1 MRMRPVR
8 HFSRA
13 LHQVSVCVR
22 KSARHSQVRSPN
34 MRTSQ
39 HIVAVSVR
47 VVHIAPVSRGLHGQ
61 MRRVGTTC
69 KPQRRSSLGKKSC
82 SRYATIDD
90 FSCTETQADGSLFP
104 KASEKTF
111 FLFEMSRSK
120 QNNNNTRATVLPLP
134 RISHGTA
141 RPDCCCVSA
150 APHLHCVSWPHPNTG
165 RSPVR
170 PIAVVVYLI
179 RPNRGLTAVLL
190 GKSTTTTKNS
200 AQQARGSRETLF
212 FLFFPFFLF
221 ISFK

>member
-90 FSCTETQADGSLFP
+90 FSCTETQADGSNSERIP
-104 KASEKTF
+104 EKTF

-120 QNNNNTRATVLPLP
+120 A
-134 RISHGTA
+134 S
-141 RPDCCCVSA
+141 
-150 APHLHCVSWPHPNTG
+150 
-165 RSPVR
+165 
-170 PIAVVVYLI
+170 
-179 RPNRGLTAVLL
+179 
-190 GKSTTTTKNS
+190 KTTTTKIL
-200 AQQARGSRETLF
+200 AQQPGGRARLF
-212 FLFFPFFLF
+212 FIFFYF
-221 ISFK
+221 IYFI

>member
-39 HIVAVSVR
+39 HSVAVSVR

-90 FSCTETQADGSLFP
+90 FSCTETQADGSYSGTH
-104 KASEKTF
+104 SEKIF
-111 FLFEMSRSK
+111 FSFMSWTAK
-120 QNNNNTRATVLPLP
+120 QAKQQK
-134 RISHGTA
+134 
-141 RPDCCCVSA
+141 
-150 APHLHCVSWPHPNTG
+150 
-165 RSPVR
+165 
-170 PIAVVVYLI
+170 I
-179 RPNRGLTAVLL
+179 RPNQPGGR
-190 GKSTTTTKNS
+190 
-200 AQQARGSRETLF
+200 ARLF
-212 FLFFPFFLF
+212 FSFLF
-221 ISFK
+221 IYLFNLVN

>member
-69 KPQRRSSLGKKSC
+69 KPQTRSSLGKKSC

-90 FSCTETQADGSLFP
+90 FSCTETQADGSYSERIPKRLF
-104 KASEKTF
+104 F
-111 FLFEMSRSK
+111 FLRCRWQQQSK
-120 QNNNNTRATVLPLP
+120 
-134 RISHGTA
+134 
-141 RPDCCCVSA
+141 
-150 APHLHCVSWPHPNTG
+150 
-165 RSPVR
+165 
-170 PIAVVVYLI
+170 
-179 RPNRGLTAVLL
+179 
-190 GKSTTTTKNS
+190 TTKVL
-200 AQQARGSRETLF
+200 AQRARGSRETLF
-212 FLFFPFFLF
+212 FFSFYLF
-221 ISFK
+221 ILFILLIQFY